1 MRASTLKFLVKIA
14 TVFAVLVLFTLVLLL
29 TFQYVKINQLE
40 TRENELNLELLRLQ
54 QSYENYEN
62 EYTYIQTHYN
72 DYVEDYVREVLGW
85 GRSSEIKFQNE

>member
-14 TVFAVLVLFTLVLLL
+14 TVFAVLVLFTLILLL

-40 TRENELNLELLRLQ
+40 KRETELNTELLRLQ
-54 QSYENYEN
+54 QSYETYEN

-72 DYVEDYVREVLGW
+72 EYVEDYVREVLGW
-85 GRSSEIKFQNE
+85 GRSSEIKFTN

>member
-1 MRASTLKFLVKIA
+1 MRTSTLKFLVKIA